1 MKVLDIFS
9 WLPAKE
15 ISLEQLE
22 QIFIDY
28 KSGIYNSEY
37 IVLSELP
44 NNVSEDILTCKNE
57 LLKEGKKVAFILKKK
72 KSLLSLVIKSDKE
85 KDEFYLKGVVVY
97 GTVL

>member
-28 KSGIYNSEY
+28 KSGILNSEY
-37 IVLSELP
+37 MVLSEHP
-44 NNVSEDILTCKNE
+44 NTVSEDILTCKND
-57 LLKEGKKVAFILKKK
+57 LLKEGKNVAFILKEEK
-72 KSLLSLVIKSDKE
+72 VIAVIGYQE
-85 KDEFYLKGVVVY
+85 
-97 GTVL
+97 

>member
-1 MKVLDIFS
+1 MKVLDTFS

-15 ISLEQLE
+15 ISLQQLE

-28 KSGIYNSEY
+28 KSGIYNSEH

-57 LLKEGKKVAFILKKK
+57 LLKEWKKVTFILKGER
-72 KSLLSLVIKSDKE
+72 VIAVIGYQE
-85 KDEFYLKGVVVY
+85 
-97 GTVL
+97 

>member
-22 QIFIDY
+22 QIFIDC

-57 LLKEGKKVAFILKKK
+57 LLKEGKKVAFILKEEK
-72 KSLLSLVIKSDKE
+72 VIAVIGYQE
-85 KDEFYLKGVVVY
+85 
-97 GTVL
+97 

>member
-28 KSGIYNSEY
+28 ESGNFNSEY
-37 IVLSELP
+37 IVLSEHP
-44 NNVSEDILTCKNE
+44 NIVSEDILTCKND
-57 LLKEGKKVAFILKKK
+57 LLKEGKNVAFILKEEK
-72 KSLLSLVIKSDKE
+72 VIAVIGYQE
-85 KDEFYLKGVVVY
+85 
-97 GTVL
+97 

>member
-44 NNVSEDILTCKNE
+44 NNEIGRAHV
-57 LLKEGKKVAFILKKK
+57 
-72 KSLLSLVIKSDKE
+72 
-85 KDEFYLKGVVVY
+85 
-97 GTVL
+97 

>member
-28 KSGIYNSEY
+28 KSGNFNSGY
-37 IVLSELP
+37 IVLSEHP
-44 NNVSEDILTCKNE
+44 NTVSEDILTC
-57 LLKEGKKVAFILKKK
+57 
-72 KSLLSLVIKSDKE
+72 
-85 KDEFYLKGVVVY
+85 
-97 GTVL
+97 

>member
-28 KSGIYNSEY
+28 KSGILNSEY
-37 IVLSELP
+37 MVLSEHP
-44 NNVSEDILTCKNE
+44 NTVSEDILTCKND
-57 LLKEGKKVAFILKKK
+57 LLKEGKNVAFILKEEK
-72 KSLLSLVIKSDKE
+72 VIAVIG
-85 KDEFYLKGVVVY
+85 Y
-97 GTVL
+97 

>member
-28 KSGIYNSEY
+28 KSGIYNS
-37 IVLSELP
+37 VLSELP

-57 LLKEGKKVAFILKKK
+57 LLKEGKKVAFILKEEK
-72 KSLLSLVIKSDKE
+72 VIAVIGYQE
-85 KDEFYLKGVVVY
+85 
-97 GTVL
+97 

>member
-22 QIFIDY
+22 RIFIDR

-57 LLKEGKKVAFILKKK
+57 LLKEGKKATFILKEEK
-72 KSLLSLVIKSDKE
+72 VIAVIGYQE
-85 KDEFYLKGVVVY
+85 
-97 GTVL
+97 

>member
-22 QIFIDY
+22 RIFIDC

-57 LLKEGKKVAFILKKK
+57 LLKERKKVTFILKGEK
-72 KSLLSLVIKSDKE
+72 VI
-85 KDEFYLKGVVVY
+85 
-97 GTVL
+97 TVIGYQE